1 MTDALD
7 QIAQEGAE
15 LEGAAGAAPG
25 APPPPEVDADQ
36 EAIAFWAMI
45 PDTLG
50 KVLTI
55 GLPELRDVYNREAC
69 MAWGAA
75 ANVVAKKRGWN
86 VASSPE
92 IALIGASLVFAIPTG
107 TAIARRVQERKAKAA
122 AEVKARG
129 EGAVTG
135 GAAAESSAT
144 PPNVNAP

>member
-15 LEGAAGAAPG
+15 LEGDAGAAPG
-25 APPPPEVDADQ
+25 AQPLPEVDADQ

-55 GLPELRDVYNREAC
+55 GLPELRDVYTREAC

-107 TAIARRVQERKAKAA
+107 TAIARRVQARKAKEAEQGKAA
-122 AEVKARG
+122 G
-129 EGAVTG
+129 EG
-135 GAAAESSAT
+135 GASSGTSSDAAG
-144 PPNVNAP
+144 PVPNVNAP